1 MRKTLRKALWFF
13 MAVNL
18 LLYAP
23 CAIVGISDIFDLM
36 FESVYRIYIWQY
48 SGFMMFTMPLVL
60 TRCFYVNYLLFIILA
75 VLQGFYIHE
84 CKECK
89 YKYNYKMPGKEKI
102 IYIVVWVILIIGV
115 LSCEHVFWGAM
126 SV

>member
-1 MRKTLRKALWFF
+1 MSKTLKHALWVF

-23 CAIVGISDIFDLM
+23 CAVVGIADIFDLM

-48 SGFMMFTMPLVL
+48 RRFLMSVIPLVL
-60 TRCFYVNYLLFIILA
+60 TRIFYVNYLLFVILA
-75 VLQGFYIHE
+75 VLQGFYIHK

-102 IYIVVWVILIIGV
+102 IYIVVWVILVIGV
-115 LSCEHVFWGAM
+115 LFCEHVFWGAM